1 MQTAML
7 SVGSVHGRVI
17 AAQKIAVNIDAV
29 VERLFGIAG

>member
-1 MQTAML
+1 MQTATS
-7 SVGSVHGRVI
+7 SVGNVHGVVI